1 MKLTLGQARLVTG
14 VLALLALALLPL
26 ASALDS
32 EGLLYAGLLCF
43 VLAVL
48 VWFACN
54 RCPHCRKHLGRS
66 TGLYCPRC
74 KKRL

>member
-1 MKLTLGQARLVTG
+1 MKLTLGQARLATG